1 MKVVLSM
8 LFSAFDVERVGDGNA
23 VKELFA
29 FTMSPQGVRVR
40 LRPRGQQ

>member
-8 LFSAFDVERVGDGNA
+8 LFSAFDVERVGDGNG

-40 LRPRGQQ
+40 LRSRGQR